1 MMNRSRVLS
10 VAGLALVLSAPSGMA
25 AEHRHADGHVHGIAE
40 INLAVEGK
48 TIVVEFRSPTEGVMG
63 FEHEAKSAADIKK
76 RDAALK
82 LINDRFDQLV
92 ILDGKLGCKSR
103 GGKVVILRTDAH
115 GEKAA
120 SSKGHGH
127 KQQKQSGEHREVHA
141 SFSYDCER
149 SPAGSRVSFGVT
161 KMFPEIHELK
171 IQVLSDTKQ
180 SGATI
185 KKDRG
190 DVGL

>member
-1 MMNRSRVLS
+1 MKNINRLLIVSG
-10 VAGLALVLSAPSGMA
+10 VALTLSAPSGMA
-25 AEHRHADGHVHGIAE
+25 AEHRQADGHIHGIAA

-48 TIVVEFRSPTEGVMG
+48 AIVVEFRSPTEGVMG

-82 LINDRFDQLV
+82 LINDKFDQLV
-92 ILDGKLGCKSR
+92 VLDSKLGCQLR
-103 GGKVVILRTDAH
+103 GGKVQVARSDGH
-115 GEKAA
+115 GSKASA
-120 SSKGHGH
+120 PKGHGH
-127 KQQKQSGEHREVHA
+127 NDDKKSGEHREVHA

-149 SPAGSRVSFGVT
+149 APAGSRVSFGVT

-171 IQVLSDTKQ
+171 VQVLSDAKQ

-185 KKDRG
+185 KKDKG
-190 DVGL
+190 DVTL